1 MNDLNFT
8 EILHT
13 GSPVHLIG
21 VGGVSM
27 RALAKMLKDMGAN
40 VRGSDRDSSIYTLQ
54 LDEMGIP
61 VSIGHRPDNV
71 REAALIIRTAA
82 IHDDNPEIVAANR
95 AGIPIISRAEAWGF
109 IMKHYPQVVCV
120 SGTHGKTS
128 TTAMIATFAQDC
140 QLDPTVMV
148 GGDLPSIG
156 GTLRIG
162 RGDLFVAEAC
172 EYQNSFHA
180 FHPTVAVIL
189 NIDRHHLDFFKDT
202 DDIIS
207 SFRKFA
213 LLTPENGV
221 VLINGD
227 DQNCRKAVE
236 GLDRKVVTFGFSET
250 CDVRAVRMEMQN
262 GRNTCDVLCGDNLY
276 CRMSLAVPGQHNL
289 LNALASAAVAIQLGV
304 PSEDFSDGI
313 AAYHGVG
320 RRFEFK
326 KAWRE
331 AKVYDDYAHHPN
343 EIAAALHA
351 ARSLEPGRVI
361 CAFQPHTYSRTV
373 SLLDEFAEALKLAD
387 KAVICPIYA
396 AREVNTYGISSQDLA
411 DKIPGAE
418 TVNDLRHA
426 AKRLGE
432 LVQPGDLIFTMG
444 AGDVFRI
451 TQYLE

>member
-1 MNDLNFT
+1 M
-8 EILHT
+8 
-13 GSPVHLIG
+13 
-21 VGGVSM
+21 
-27 RALAKMLKDMGAN
+27 
-40 VRGSDRDSSIYTLQ
+40 
-54 LDEMGIP
+54 
-61 VSIGHRPDNV
+61 
-71 REAALIIRTAA
+71 
-82 IHDDNPEIVAANR
+82 
-95 AGIPIISRAEAWGF
+95 
-109 IMKHYPQVVCV
+109 
-120 SGTHGKTS
+120 
-128 TTAMIATFAQDC
+128 
-140 QLDPTVMV
+140 
-148 GGDLPSIG
+148 
-156 GTLRIG
+156 
-162 RGDLFVAEAC
+162 
-172 EYQNSFHA
+172 
-180 FHPTVAVIL
+180 
-189 NIDRHHLDFFKDT
+189 
-202 DDIIS
+202 
-207 SFRKFA
+207 
-213 LLTPENGV
+213 
-221 VLINGD
+221 
-227 DQNCRKAVE
+227 
-236 GLDRKVVTFGFSET
+236 
-250 CDVRAVRMEMQN
+250 
-262 GRNTCDVLCGDNLY
+262 
-276 CRMSLAVPGQHNL
+276 
-289 LNALASAAVAIQLGV
+289 
-304 PSEDFSDGI
+304 
-313 AAYHGVG
+313 G